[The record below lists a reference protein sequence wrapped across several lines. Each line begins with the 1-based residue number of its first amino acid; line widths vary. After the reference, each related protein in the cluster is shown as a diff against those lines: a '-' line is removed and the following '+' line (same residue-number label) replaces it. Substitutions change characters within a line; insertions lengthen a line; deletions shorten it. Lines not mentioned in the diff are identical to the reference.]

1 MTNLIAHWFGWVR
14 APFALRLQRN
24 YRPPCPRPEGTAH
37 RSETPRGPASAVV
50 VRMSAHGIDIVTRPQ
65 VAAR

>member
-1 MTNLIAHWFGWVR
+1 MEKFIFRWFGWAR
-14 APFALRLQRN
+14 ALCGLRANDRKRPA
-24 YRPPCPRPEGTAH
+24 YCPARPSEPPCPPAPTA
-37 RSETPRGPASAVV
+37 V